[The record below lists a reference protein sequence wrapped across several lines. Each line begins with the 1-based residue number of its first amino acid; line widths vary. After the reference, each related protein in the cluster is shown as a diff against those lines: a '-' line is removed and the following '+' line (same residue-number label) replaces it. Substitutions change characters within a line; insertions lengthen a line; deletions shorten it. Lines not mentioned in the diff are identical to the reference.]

1 MKVIKKQE
9 RNLPCQLTEDEL
21 KQKAKE
27 LATTVQEIS
36 ADEDRSKNI
45 KDQLKATM
53 SELSSRQTR
62 LAGEVARGEVYRL
75 VDVEYRI
82 DDEGGLIQEVR
93 MDSGETFISRPAR
106 DEERQLTLQA
116 VTKEKKEGKNAKQT

>member
-9 RNLPCQLTEDEL
+9 RNPPCKLTDAEL
-21 KQKAKE
+21 REKARE

-36 ADEDRSKNI
+36 AEEDRAKNI

-62 LAGEVARGEVYRL
+62 LAGEVARGEVYRS

-82 DDEGGLIQEVR
+82 EDAGDIIQEVR
-93 MDSGETFISRPAR
+93 LDTKETLISRPAR
-106 DEERQLTLQA
+106 DEERQMALIDQ
-116 VTKEKKEGKNAKQT
+116 KEPVVRRKKS